1 MQQNPNYTLVCLA
14 DTAFLLPYGQ
24 LIASHKR
31 GIQLNETGTVIWNL
45 LKNPMDLPTLVELTA
60 HEFGIPQSEREDFQK
75 DIEHFVSELSALEI
89 LIDTPAPDEP
99 AFCYLQIAG
108 LTLKLCGPQE
118 AFSKEF
124 DLFKVPQSEEIM
136 ADADTDQI
144 ISVTEEA
151 PPLRENGQYL
161 LRNPQL
167 CIYET
172 LNHYILLFPLSKQIL
187 EAHLGKDGRRAVF
200 YCQPPYDQTFI
211 YDLFHAIRLPF
222 LYLAGQHSMYAIH
235 SASICYRDKAWLF
248 SGRSGIGKS
257 THTNLW
263 KEQFA
268 TPVINGDLNLLA
280 VKNGKPVI
288 FGIPW
293 CGTSEICD
301 THTYSLGGIT
311 FLKQETGNRM
321 IPQSD
326 GQFRLAILQR
336 LISPLW
342 TEEMMQKAAAFIN
355 QISCDIFLGS
365 LGCTVS
371 PEAACV
377 IKKAIDEHCSKN

>member
-1 MQQNPNYTLVCLA
+1 MQQNPNYTLVYLA

-31 GIQLNETGTVIWNL
+31 GIQLNETGTVLWNL
-45 LKNPMDLPTLVELTA
+45 LKNPMDMPTLIDLA
-60 HEFGIPQSEREDFQK
+60 ADEFGILQPEREDFQK
-75 DIEHFVSELSALEI
+75 DIEHFVSELSALDI
-89 LIDTPAPDEP
+89 LTDTPAADEP
-99 AFCYLQIAG
+99 AFCYLRIAG

-118 AFSKEF
+118 AFSRDF
-124 DLFKVPQSEEIM
+124 DLFKIPQTEETM
-136 ADADTDQI
+136 AYADTDQT
-144 ISVTEEA
+144 ISVTEET
-151 PPLRENGQYL
+151 PPPRENGQYL
-161 LRNPQL
+161 IRNPQL
-167 CIYET
+167 CVYET
-172 LNHYILLFPLSKQIL
+172 LNNYILLFPMSKQIL
-187 EAHLGKDGRRAVF
+187 EAHLDKDGKRAVF
-200 YCQPPYDQTFI
+200 YCQPPYDETLV

-222 LYLAGQHSMYAIH
+222 LYLAGQLSMYAIH
-235 SASICYRDKAWLF
+235 SASICYRGKAWLF

-280 VKNGKPVI
+280 IENGKPVI
-288 FGIPW
+288 YGIPW

-301 THTYSLGGIT
+301 TQTYPLGGIT
-311 FLKQETGNRM
+311 FLKQETDNRL

-326 GQFRLAILQR
+326 GQLRLSILQR

-342 TEEMMQKAAAFIN
+342 TNEMLQQAAAFTN
-355 QISCDIFLGS
+355 RLSCDIFLGS

-371 PEAACV
+371 PEAACI
-377 IKKAIDEHCSKN
+377 IKDAIDEYCQA